1 VSGIKYALHV
11 HDDAKA
17 DLSAIRKH
25 DEKTAAELLVVLQ
38 EFEGDQDLL
47 DRLSQH
53 GYEDPYNDD
62 WVLRISVSRWQG
74 QWRRQHRNLWRLK
87 NLDLEEEGLRY
98 RVIYAY
104 LPKKQVYVVLGI
116 FPRAN
121 FDYDDVS
128 DPRIQRI
135 LASYDELA

>member
-1 VSGIKYALHV
+1 MKGIKYVLHV
-11 HDDAKA
+11 HDDARE
-17 DLSAIRKH
+17 DLLYIRRN
-25 DEKTAAELLVVLQ
+25 DEKTAAELLVILQ

-53 GYEDPYNDD
+53 GYEDPYNGD
-62 WVLRISVSRWQG
+62 WVLKISVSRWQG
-74 QWRRQHRNLWRLK
+74 QWRNKRNLWRLK

-98 RVIYAY
+98 RVIYAF

-128 DPRIQRI
+128 DPRVQRV

>member
-1 VSGIKYALHV
+1 MRGIKYALHV
-11 HDDAKA
+11 HDHAKG
-17 DLSAIRKH
+17 DLRAIRRE
-25 DEKTAAELLVVLQ
+25 DEKTAADLLVFLQ

-53 GYEDPYNDD
+53 GYEDPYNAD
-62 WVLRISVSRWQG
+62 WVLKISVSKWLG
-74 QWRRQHRNLWRLK
+74 QWRQKRNLWRLK
-87 NLDLEEEGLRY
+87 NLDLEEDGLRY

-121 FDYDDVS
+121 FDYDDLG
-128 DPRIQRI
+128 DPRVQRI